1 MRPTVVHALLMSLV
15 RNQTLNGGTR
25 LQFRFE
31 VFNLFNRANFGLP
44 TRTVFA
50 GAAPNEAPL
59 ATAGQ
64 ILRTV
69 NSSWQI
75 QLGVKV
81 LF

>member
-1 MRPTVVHALLMSLV
+1 VLLLALFDMSLV
-15 RNQTLNGGTR
+15 RNQTLTGGAR
-25 LQFRFE
+25 LQLRFE
-31 VFNLFNRANFGLP
+31 VFNVFNRANFGLP

-50 GAAPNEAPL
+50 GAAQNEAPL
-59 ATAGQ
+59 ATTGQ

-69 NSSWQI
+69 NSSREI